1 MSDSEDE
8 LNVDLSRWKPR
19 TVNTATQ
26 PSAPAPLPR
35 TFASINTP
43 ATATDTAN
51 HFEEDDFDIDAIV
64 VGDALN
70 DGDDALQPRA
80 STPQPTTSTKSR
92 QTVQVVI
99 TQDPTFNRDDYT
111 DCTYGANIVRRVLKE
126 IAKKEDVYY
135 NVEFVD
141 RHTEQVSFNDLLQYG
156 NGQDALQEYTENV
169 QDADHYAEEESDVE
183 QIRRPKPSKSGY
195 VDTVEA
201 LEYLDQEDY
210 PSRLRKS
217 RKARKYD
224 SDSEEDGSAPR
235 RSRRVVPTNIDFRR
249 TSRRLK
255 SISQADSEDDDDDGF
270 ILQSDVLPSRKRKRS
285 LRSQSNP
292 INYADGDEDELQYN
306 NSRSRTSRPS
316 GQGVRQSGRSTR
328 HQGDMQD
335 PGVND
340 IYRSESEP
348 RPVALPKPVGARESF
363 KDLPRSDPF
372 RARHI
377 QHCDSC
383 QNGTNFAPLI
393 YCQGCVYAYH
403 KSCIGHRG
411 SREHL
416 VTKVGKNDFVLQCR
430 RCIAVPTKK
439 DPTAPDHGRCSDC
452 KQHGASCVPFRERKT
467 PQQEQKDREEN
478 NGEDP
483 IYPVPQKLINNPENV
498 MFRCTACSRGFH
510 FEHLPPKSDSL
521 MDLDGDDV

>member
-348 RPVALPKPVGARESF
+348 RP
-363 KDLPRSDPF
+363 
-372 RARHI
+372 
-377 QHCDSC
+377 
-383 QNGTNFAPLI
+383 
-393 YCQGCVYAYH
+393 
-403 KSCIGHRG
+403 
-411 SREHL
+411 
-416 VTKVGKNDFVLQCR
+416 
-430 RCIAVPTKK
+430 
-439 DPTAPDHGRCSDC
+439 
-452 KQHGASCVPFRERKT
+452 
-467 PQQEQKDREEN
+467 
-478 NGEDP
+478 
-483 IYPVPQKLINNPENV
+483 
-498 MFRCTACSRGFH
+498 
-510 FEHLPPKSDSL
+510 
-521 MDLDGDDV
+521 